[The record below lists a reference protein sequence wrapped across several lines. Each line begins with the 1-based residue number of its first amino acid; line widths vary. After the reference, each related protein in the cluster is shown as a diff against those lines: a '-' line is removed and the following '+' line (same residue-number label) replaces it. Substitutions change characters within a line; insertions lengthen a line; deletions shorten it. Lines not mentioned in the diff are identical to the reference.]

1 MLTTFLTCLAAGP
14 LLWIAWLAWRMYQN
28 YQAAKL
34 SGLPILLCPFSPDSV
49 SFASPRLSI
58 PAGIDKFVQVPYL
71 LIKVPLR
78 GFLEKW
84 LPLPGISVSIVG
96 WEAIYKHRVIHE
108 KHGHSFILVSPGR
121 SELWTC
127 DPETAQVILTR
138 RREFPQLI
146 MTKIIMG
153 TFGKNV
159 ISSDGDSWSRQRR
172 IVGPNL
178 NERTSEIVWNE
189 SRDQADQMVDYMLR
203 QPDGKSGES
212 VNSIRAIAINVL
224 SQVGYGQPKPFKPL
238 ALPRHPSDEMT
249 YVDAV
254 GLIAELIVVAVFI
267 PSWIL
272 RLSKMPKLLQTLGV
286 ALDKLPNLTAKML
299 KERRQHRYSD
309 NASHAREDFMS
320 MLVRLSDSGKADAE
334 TAQHLSEEEIAG
346 NMFLFTVAGFDTT
359 ANTLTNAF
367 ALLAALPEWQDWIQE
382 EIDFELGQT
391 ESRDY
396 EVLFPRLTR
405 CLALMVCGLTAS

>member
-1 MLTTFLTCLAAGP
+1 M
-14 LLWIAWLAWRMYQN
+14 
-28 YQAAKL
+28 
-34 SGLPILLCPFSPDSV
+34 
-49 SFASPRLSI
+49 SI
-58 PAGIDKFVQVPYL
+58 I
-71 LIKVPLR
+71 
-78 GFLEKW
+78 
-84 LPLPGISVSIVG
+84 G
-96 WEAIYKHRVIHE
+96 WEAIYKHQVIHE

-146 MTKIIMG
+146 MSKVIMG
-153 TFGKNV
+153 AFGKNV

-172 IVGPNL
+172 LVGPNL

-189 SRDQADQMVDYMLR
+189 SRDQAEQMVDYMLK

-212 VNSIRAIAINVL
+212 VTSIRAIAINVL

-254 GLIAELIVVAVFI
+254 GLIGELIVVAAFI
-267 PSWIL
+267 SSWIL
-272 RLSKMPKLLQTLGV
+272 RLSKMPTLLQTLGV

-299 KERRQHRYSD
+299 KERRQHGYSD

-320 MLVRLSDSGKADAE
+320 MLVRLSDSGKTETE
-334 TAQHLSEEEIAG
+334 TAQHLTEEEIAG

-382 EIDFELGQT
+382 EIDYVLGQT

-396 EVLFPRLTR
+396 NILFPRLTR
-405 CLALMVCGLTAS
+405 CLALMVCDLPTPSSSIPGLLTITCAARDPPSIHALTTCWTKRSRSPYPHHRRQGASHRTHDSVYQHRCNPYPPSYLGQ